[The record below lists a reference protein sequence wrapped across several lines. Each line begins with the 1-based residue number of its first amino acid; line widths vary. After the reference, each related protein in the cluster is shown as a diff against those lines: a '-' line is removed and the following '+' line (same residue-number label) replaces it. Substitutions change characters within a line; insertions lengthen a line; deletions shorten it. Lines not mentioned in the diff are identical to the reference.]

1 MKKYQ
6 KKFAFYRKII
16 YIYSIRRLDRRRY
29 ETKS

>member
-16 YIYSIRRLDRRRY
+16 YIYNIRTGDTN